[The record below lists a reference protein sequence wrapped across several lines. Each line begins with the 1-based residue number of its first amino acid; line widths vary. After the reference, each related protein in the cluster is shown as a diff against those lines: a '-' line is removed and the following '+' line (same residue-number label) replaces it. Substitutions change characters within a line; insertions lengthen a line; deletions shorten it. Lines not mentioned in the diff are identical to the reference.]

1 MPSIVARS
9 ESNFQVRFRDGNKQR
24 SKSFANRKDAEWW
37 MAYLNLH
44 GVQAALDYDAGKK
57 EVRLTVGAHLE
68 DHILRLTGVT
78 GGTKSGY
85 RTFVA
90 KSMNELIDLPISL
103 LNRGH
108 VADWVN
114 RLSADG
120 FSGKTIANMHGFLSS
135 AMNQA
140 VTDGIIT
147 SNPCRG
153 MRLPRT
159 DHTDTEMTFLSAED
173 FTALHDLIDPHFQP
187 FVLTLVGTGMRFG
200 EATAVMAKDV
210 DLKTNSIRIRQ
221 AWKKAE
227 AGKSDLGAPKT
238 KRSNRTVAIP
248 PEIADVLRPILES
261 KSANDLLFTNK
272 SGTRILNA
280 TFWRN
285 VWSPAVQEFA
295 GDEIRI
301 DHDKGNRKVRVVVK
315 EGPGLHPRVH
325 DLRHTH
331 VSWAIS
337 AGIPLPVIQRQLGHE
352 SITTTVDRYG
362 HLARSDFNAL
372 ATSIGTFLPS
382 KRAEITA

>member
-1 MPSIVARS
+1 MPSIVQRNA
-9 ESNFQVRFRDGNKQR
+9 SNYQVRYRHNSKQR
-24 SKSFANRKDAEWW
+24 SKSFANLKDAQWW

-44 GVQAALDYDAGKK
+44 GVQAALDYEAGKQ
-57 EVRLTVGAHLE
+57 EVATTLGTYLAS
-68 DHILRLTGVT
+68 HIEQLTGVT

-85 RTFVA
+85 RAFVA
-90 KSMNELIDLPISL
+90 NSMAELLDLPISI
-103 LNRGH
+103 LNRTH
-108 VADWVN
+108 VSGWVN

-140 VTDGIIT
+140 VIDGLAA

-159 DHTDTEMTFLSAED
+159 DHTDVEMTFLSPEEFAQLY
-173 FTALHDLIDPHFQP
+173 AIIDPHFQP

-200 EATAVMAKDV
+200 EATAVTVKDV
-210 DLKTNSIRIRQ
+210 DLKHESIRVRQ

-238 KRSNRTVAIP
+238 KRSNRTVALP
-248 PEIADVLRPILES
+248 PEVVAAITPLVLAKNP
-261 KSANDLLFTNK
+261 NDLLFTSK
-272 SGTRILNA
+272 AGTRILNA

-285 VWSPAVQEFA
+285 LWGPAVQIFA
-295 GDEIRI
+295 GDILRI
-301 DHDKGNRKVRVVVK
+301 EHDSGGRKVRIVEK
-315 EGPGLHPRVH
+315 EGPGKHPRVH

-337 AGIPLPVIQRQLGHE
+337 SGIPLPVIQRQLGHE

-362 HLARSDFNAL
+362 HLARSDFDAL
-372 ATSIGTFLPS
+372 ALSIGSFLPH
-382 KRAEITA
+382 ALAIEA